1 MSQIIVDEQLGKTE
15 VLLPLRRWVTALKI
29 ESSRPFEVIKD
40 DRVLQILRELK
51 RPTFVTIDS
60 KFYDKRHCD
69 KRYCLV
75 YFVLTPLE
83 QNQLPGL
90 LRRLLQLP
98 FFNTRAARMGKV
110 VRVSKT
116 GVRYW
121 QLNDDE
127 EYNLEW

>member
-1 MSQIIVDEQLGKTE
+1 MSQIIVDEQLGRTE
-15 VLLPLRRWVTALKI
+15 VLLPLKKWITARKI
-29 ESSRPFEVIKD
+29 ESFRPFEVIKD
-40 DRVLQILRELK
+40 DRVLQILWELK

-60 KFYDKRHCD
+60 NFYDKRHCD

-75 YFVLTPLE
+75 YFVLVPLE
-83 QNQLPGL
+83 QNQLPHL

-98 FFNTRAARMGKV
+98 EFKTKAARMGKV
-110 VRVSKT
+110 ARVSKT

-127 EYNLEW
+127 EHRLEW

>member
-1 MSQIIVDEQLGKTE
+1 MSQIIVDEQLGRTE
-15 VLLPLRRWVTALKI
+15 VLLPLRRWITAQKI
-29 ESSRPFEVIKD
+29 ESLRPFEVIKD
-40 DRVLQILRELK
+40 DRVLQILWEFK

-60 KFYDKRHCD
+60 EFYDKRNCD

-90 LRRLLQLP
+90 LRQLLRLP
-98 FFNTRAARMGKV
+98 EFKTRVVRMGKV
-110 VRVSKT
+110 VRVSRL

-121 QLNDDE
+121 QLNDNE
-127 EYNLEW
+127 EYNIEW